1 MKYNVSFYY
10 FSSLNLHFN
19 RIKNGNTILFEQ
31 VNDELTRWRICF
43 AFYFFS
49 FLIDFKFDHFFMEVK
64 NNNLEVNSSQC
75 VTRIIFGEVI
85 AALHRTICVW
95 LSVIVMCSAFQF
107 VQKHLEGEL
116 IRNVVGEKKNN
127 FHVNPVLISIWFE
140 WRKKSCQYL
149 LVCVC
154 VCARQTIFF
163 RIKAKSNN
171 NNRTH
176 IYSCFKTT
184 KDNRGNIK
192 QCMILVWPLMCA

>member
-1 MKYNVSFYY
+1 
-10 FSSLNLHFN
+10 
-19 RIKNGNTILFEQ
+19 
-31 VNDELTRWRICF
+31 
-43 AFYFFS
+43 
-49 FLIDFKFDHFFMEVK
+49 MEVK

-107 VQKHLEGEL
+107 VQKHLEEEL

-127 FHVNPVLISIWFE
+127 FHVNPALISIWFE

-154 VCARQTIFF
+154 ARGKQFFSVLKRKATITTARTFIHVSKQQKTIEVTLNNAWFWFGRSCVRKCVCVCVCLHTVALSKKCWISVSSISGICARTI
-163 RIKAKSNN
+163 
-171 NNRTH
+171 T
-176 IYSCFKTT
+176 
-184 KDNRGNIK
+184 
-192 QCMILVWPLMCA
+192 